1 MTEALE
7 TIDNRMFGIKVEA
20 KEHREEYDN
29 HSQYV
34 IEQLA
39 NVPMRRTTK
48 NKITDKLSNKWGGEL
63 APEPKISSKKL
74 DDQIWGQ
81 VASENISG

>member
-1 MTEALE
+1 
-7 TIDNRMFGIKVEA
+7 
-20 KEHREEYDN
+20 
-29 HSQYV
+29 
-34 IEQLA
+34 
-39 NVPMRRTTK
+39 MRRTTK